1 MSGTATTTTRI
12 TVNGTAR
19 DAAADPATPL
29 LYWLRDDL
37 GLNGAK
43 YGCGL
48 GQCGACTVIVE
59 GRAVLSCVVPI
70 GALGGKRV
78 TTLEGLGTAA
88 WPSPMQ
94 QAFIDEQAA
103 QCGYCIP
110 GMMMKAQA
118 LLARRPDA
126 SDAEIRAT
134 LQNNLCRCGTHMRIL
149 RAVRRAADAM
159 LKAPGAARASRSG
172 EAG

>member
-1 MSGTATTTTRI
+1 MTSL
-12 TVNGTAR
+12 TVNGTVHEVT
-19 DAAADPATPL
+19 ADPMMPL
-29 LYWLRDDL
+29 LYWLRGDL
-37 GLNGAK
+37 ALNGAK

-48 GQCGACTVIVE
+48 GQCGSCTVIVE
-59 GRAVLSCVVPI
+59 GEAVLSCVVPV
-70 GALGGKRV
+70 GALDGKRV

-88 WPSPMQ
+88 APGPMQ
-94 QAFIDEQAA
+94 RAFIDEQAA

-118 LLARRPDA
+118 LLDRRPDA

-134 LQNNLCRCGTHMRIL
+134 LQTNLCRCGTHMRIL

-159 LKAPGAARASRSG
+159 LKSRTAPVRVGDAR
-172 EAG
+172 